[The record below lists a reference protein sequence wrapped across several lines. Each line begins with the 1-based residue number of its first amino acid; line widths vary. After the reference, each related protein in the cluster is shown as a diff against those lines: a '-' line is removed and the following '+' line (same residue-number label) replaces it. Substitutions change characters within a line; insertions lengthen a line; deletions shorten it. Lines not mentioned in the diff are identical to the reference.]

1 MCDYIY
7 LDGYFQAPDDAS
19 SRYDDAK
26 HMFYWYVDMRRL
38 KNYKENK
45 KIFVSV
51 QQISFRGNISITAD
65 ADDYI
70 KNTTCELITNLRLN
84 NSYNSYG
91 KNNVLLL
98 CDANVNTHTLY
109 IESSSCN
116 NNSYLTFEI
125 NSITDRIELG
135 VNYQNKY
142 IDFNVSDE
150 DCQFFKCL
158 LKFEYEDK

>member
-7 LDGYFQAPDDAS
+7 LDGYFQAPDDIS
-19 SRYDDAK
+19 SRYDNNTN
-26 HMFYWYVDMRRL
+26 MFYWYVDIRRL
-38 KNYKENK
+38 KNFKDNK

-51 QQISFRGNISITAD
+51 QQLSFRGNITIAAD
-65 ADDYI
+65 ADNYI
-70 KNTTCELITNLRLN
+70 KNSTCELITNLRLN

-98 CDANVNTHTLY
+98 CDANVNTNTLY
-109 IESSSCN
+109 IESSSSN

-125 NSITDRIELG
+125 NTITDRIELG
-135 VNYQNKY
+135 VNYSNAY
-142 IDFNVSDE
+142 IDFNDDI